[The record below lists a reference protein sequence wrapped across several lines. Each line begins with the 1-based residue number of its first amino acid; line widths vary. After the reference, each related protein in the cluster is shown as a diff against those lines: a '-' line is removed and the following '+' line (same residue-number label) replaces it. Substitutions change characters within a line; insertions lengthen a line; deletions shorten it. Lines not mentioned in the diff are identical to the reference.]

1 MKSGRGIKDLDDKS
15 RGMEILMTEAF
26 TRIKPTDPLILGRHT
41 SRRKRKWSDSSGMS
55 LDKADLALS
64 RWSGQVD
71 QGKVGDNDF
80 NVCLFATGLKKDE
93 DREQTMSR

>member
-1 MKSGRGIKDLDDKS
+1 MKRGRGIKVLDDRS
-15 RGMEILMTEAF
+15 NGMEILMVEDFVKINPTE
-26 TRIKPTDPLILGRHT
+26 PLIL
-41 SRRKRKWSDSSGMS
+41 SKQAARRKRKWPDSSGMS

-80 NVCLFATGLKKDE
+80 NVCLFATGLKKAKTE
-93 DREQTMSR
+93 GKKCHT